1 MTHTDPRAAVDAL
14 AAAREPYLIG
24 VRHHSPALAA
34 VVPALL
40 DASGADVVCVELPT
54 DFQPW
59 LEHLAD
65 PETVAPVAL
74 AGTGQ
79 GGRLAFYPF
88 ADFSPEL
95 AAIRWAAA
103 HGATVLCCDLPLSD
117 RGWTDEAPA
126 PAATVHPGTAA
137 EAPGTRTS
145 SDAAAHPAHAPAAA
159 GAPGTPGTAG
169 TRTSSDATT
178 HPDAVPG
185 KTGVPVPG
193 TAPVTRTE
201 AGAAPRRDKAQVSG
215 GTGTPGVGADPSAGA
230 GTSRNAAAHP
240 VTESDTA
247 GVPGTD
253 PVPVPGART
262 VSGAVSHPDSATAP
276 GAIGV
281 PGTEP
286 ARGTR
291 TAAGAASEP
300 GEAGAGSTGSGP
312 APESAS
318 GSGPSSGSEPE
329 VRRGSFADALTAA
342 GTGRDGDDLWDRA
355 VEVLAPGCSPDAVR
369 RAALGVGWALR
380 ADTTAVPATDLAR
393 EAHMR
398 SVIEGAVAAG
408 HRVAAVIGA
417 FHAPA
422 LPGTAPGSNPA
433 DPEPACGAVTALAA
447 NPGSGP
453 GADAGV
459 GAASGT
465 HPDHPLGHRTVPGPR
480 HDRASASGEHSQAE
494 AARTA
499 DPGSGDPLAEDAAR
513 TAGEPS
519 HAGAARTADPGSG
532 EPPAAGAARTADEPS
547 HAGAARGGADVSA
560 GQAVTSFVP
569 YSFDLLDSRSGYPAG
584 IRDPLWQQAVLEAG
598 GDPARVREAA
608 SVALVRLC
616 RELRRAGHTAGTG
629 EAAETLR
636 LACDL
641 AVLRGL
647 PAPGRGELLEA
658 VTTVLGQG
666 EPLGRGRA
674 LARALE
680 AVFVGTARGR
690 ITPHA
695 PRSGLGPSV
704 EAELTDLRLPGP
716 DEPAAREIRLDPL
729 RSALDGRREVLLQRL
744 LVCGASYGEPLTV
757 AATGDGTALGTK
769 WRLSWTP
776 SVPARLDLAGV
787 RGVTAAQAAAGTL
800 NDTARR
806 AAADGGPTP
815 AQILA
820 GLAAAARCD
829 LPALVDVRLHE
840 AATVLPQTATLP
852 ELLDAVD
859 LLEALHRG
867 HLPGTSDAS
876 RAASAALTGDLL
888 EAAVRSLPGLAGSD
902 DPADAAAL
910 VALAD
915 RAAAHHLGLRT
926 DDALASLAA
935 SASPLMQGAALAVRV
950 LLDLDAAAGL
960 GGRAAGWI
968 DGAGTADSRRAL
980 TRRLA
985 GLLTA
990 AGPLLQSSP
999 AALTPLLDRVEHLA
1013 DQDFLDRLPALRGG
1027 FDALSPAARDRLLDT
1042 VTERLGDR
1050 LDLTLDASPALL
1062 ALWAAADAAGLAA
1075 LKALPL
1081 PETAPPGAPAPS
1093 GARGAP
1099 ATRAAQASETPD
1111 ALRPDTSEPDGR
1123 RLVPADRWRLLLG
1136 RERDRLPAGARRYA
1150 HALDELYG
1158 AGRGEGAGDL
1168 GGGQGPGQGGGQDAS
1183 FPTAR
1188 EWSQEL
1194 EALFGAD
1201 VREEVLAGAAEA
1213 GRTDVL
1219 AQLDPAAVRPSVE
1232 LLSSVLSLAGGLPE
1246 ARLAALRPLVRRLVD
1261 ELAKELAT
1269 RLRPALS
1276 GLATPRPTRR
1286 PGGRLDLDR
1295 TLRANLAHT
1304 RRRADGTVVVV
1315 PERPVFSTRA
1325 SREADWRLILV
1336 VDVSGSMEASVI
1348 WSALTA
1354 AVLGG
1359 VPTLSTHFLAFST
1372 QVVDLTD
1379 RVDDPLSLL
1388 LEVRVGGGTHIAA
1401 GLAHARSLITVPSR
1415 TLVVVVSDFE
1425 EGAPIGGL
1433 LGEVRALAASGAH
1446 LLGCAALDDAGTPRY
1461 SVPVA
1466 RQLVAAGMPVAALS
1480 PLALARWVGDRL
1492 RGESR

>member
-1 MTHTDPRAAVDAL
+1 MTAPDALTDSVGFTEGADPRTAVEGL
-14 AAAREPYLIG
+14 AASRAPYLLG

-40 DASGADVVCVELPT
+40 DAAEAEVVCIELPT

-74 AGTGQ
+74 AGTGRD
-79 GGRLAFYPF
+79 GGLAFYPF

-95 AAIRWAAA
+95 AAIRWARAR
-103 HGATVLCCDLPLSD
+103 GVEVRCCDLPLTD
-117 RGWTDEAPA
+117 PGWT
-126 PAATVHPGTAA
+126 AA
-137 EAPGTRTS
+137 RS
-145 SDAAAHPAHAPAAA
+145 DDAAPMS
-159 GAPGTPGTAG
+159 
-169 TRTSSDATT
+169 RSSYA
-178 HPDAVPG
+178 
-185 KTGVPVPG
+185 K
-193 TAPVTRTE
+193 
-201 AGAAPRRDKAQVSG
+201 
-215 GTGTPGVGADPSAGA
+215 
-230 GTSRNAAAHP
+230 
-240 VTESDTA
+240 
-247 GVPGTD
+247 
-253 PVPVPGART
+253 
-262 VSGAVSHPDSATAP
+262 
-276 GAIGV
+276 
-281 PGTEP
+281 
-286 ARGTR
+286 
-291 TAAGAASEP
+291 
-300 GEAGAGSTGSGP
+300 
-312 APESAS
+312 
-318 GSGPSSGSEPE
+318 
-329 VRRGSFADALTAA
+329 ALTAS

-355 VEVLAPGCSPDAVR
+355 VEVLAPGCTPEAVR

-380 ADTTAVPATDLAR
+380 QDGPVPATDLAR

-398 SVIEGAVAAG
+398 AVLNAAASG
-408 HRVAAVIGA
+408 GRRVAALIGA

-422 LPGTAPGSNPA
+422 LLAAAGRVPGDVVASGSVPGPGPGPGAVVGDPPVGAAGSGTRDGARRSAGAADQVRVPGSRAGAAAAPGS
-433 DPEPACGAVTALAA
+433 PE
-447 NPGSGP
+447 SGVVAP
-453 GADAGV
+453 GADAS
-459 GAASGT
+459 AMQA
-465 HPDHPLGHRTVPGPR
+465 L
-480 HDRASASGEHSQAE
+480 ASAAGVRGTAE
-494 AARTA
+494 A
-499 DPGSGDPLAEDAAR
+499 
-513 TAGEPS
+513 
-519 HAGAARTADPGSG
+519 
-532 EPPAAGAARTADEPS
+532 
-547 HAGAARGGADVSA
+547 GG
-560 GQAVTSFVP
+560 AVTSLVP

-584 IRDPLWQQAVLEAG
+584 IRDPLWQQEVLRAG
-598 GDPARVREAA
+598 GDAARVRDAA
-608 SVALVRLC
+608 SVAVTGIC

-666 EPLGRGRA
+666 ELLGRGRA

-680 AVFVGTARGR
+680 AVLVGTGRGR

-704 EAELTDLRLPGP
+704 EAELAELRLPGP
-716 DEPAAREIRLDPL
+716 EEPGSREVRLDPL
-729 RSALDGRREVLLQRL
+729 RSPLDRRREVLLQRL
-744 LVCGASYGEPLTV
+744 AVCGAAYGEPLDV

-769 WRLSWTP
+769 WRLTWTP
-776 SVPARLDLAGV
+776 SVPTRLDLAGV

-800 NDTARR
+800 RDAARR
-806 AAADGGPTP
+806 AAAEGGPTP
-815 AQILA
+815 ARILV

-829 LPALVDVRLHE
+829 LPELVDVRLEE
-840 AATVLPQTATLP
+840 AAGTLPQTATLP
-852 ELLDAVD
+852 ELLESLD
-859 LLEALHRG
+859 LLEGLARG
-867 HLPGTSDAS
+867 HFPGTSDGS
-876 RAASAALTGDLL
+876 RAAATALTGRLL
-888 EAAVRSLPGLAGSD
+888 EAAVRSLPGLAGSE
-902 DPADAAAL
+902 DPADARAL

-915 RAAAHHLGLRT
+915 RAATLHLGLRM
-926 DDALASLAA
+926 DAALAELTAT
-935 SASPLMQGAALAVRV
+935 ASPLMQGAALAVRV
-950 LLDLDAAAGL
+950 LLDLDPAAGL
-960 GGRAAGWI
+960 GDRAAGWI
-968 DGAGTADSRRAL
+968 DGAGTPDGRRSLA
-980 TRRLA
+980 RRLGGVLA
-985 GLLTA
+985 A
-990 AGPLLQSSP
+990 AGPLLQSSA
-999 AALTPLLDRVEHLA
+999 AALTPVLDRVDGLA
-1013 DQDFLDRLPALRGG
+1013 DQEFLDRLPALRGG
-1027 FDALSPAARDRLLDT
+1027 FDVLAPAARERLLDT

-1050 LDLTLDASPALL
+1050 LDLSLDAPPALL
-1062 ALWAAADAAGLAA
+1062 ALWAAADAAGAAA
-1075 LKALPL
+1075 LKALDGL
-1081 PETAPPGAPAPS
+1081 PIGGTEAPGPGADPGVGSGPGAEPEAPVPSEPSGTPVPAPL
-1093 GARGAP
+1093 RGHH
-1099 ATRAAQASETPD
+1099 
-1111 ALRPDTSEPDGR
+1111 
-1123 RLVPADRWRLLLG
+1123 RLAPADRWRLLLG
-1136 RERDRLPAGARRYA
+1136 RQRDRLPAGARRYA
-1150 HALDELYG
+1150 QALDELYG
-1158 AGRGEGAGDL
+1158 NGRGEGSADL
-1168 GGGQGPGQGGGQDAS
+1168 EGGRGNGNGNGGGQEAS

-1201 VREEVLAGAAEA
+1201 VREEVLADAADA
-1213 GRTDVL
+1213 GRADVL
-1219 AQLDPAAVRPSVE
+1219 SQLDPAAVRPSVE
-1232 LLSSVLSLAGGLPE
+1232 LLSSVLSLAGGMPE
-1246 ARLAALRPLVRRLVD
+1246 AQLARLRPLVRRLVD

-1286 PGGRLDLDR
+1286 PGGRLDLAR

-1304 RRRADGTVVVV
+1304 RRLGDGRVVVV

-1379 RVDDPLSLL
+1379 RVEDPLSLL

-1446 LLGCAALDDAGTPRY
+1446 LLGCAALDDAGAPRY

-1492 RGESR
+1492 RGEPR

>member
-1 MTHTDPRAAVDAL
+1 MTTLDPRAAVDAL
-14 AAAREPYLIG
+14 AASRTPYLLG

-40 DASGADVVCVELPT
+40 DEAGAEVVCVELPA
-54 DFQPW
+54 DFRPW

-74 AGTGQ
+74 AGTGE

-95 AAIRWAAA
+95 AAVRWARD
-103 HGATVLCCDLPLSD
+103 HGAEVVCCDLPLSD
-117 RGWTDEAPA
+117 PGWSATGPDRERDGDTDDL
-126 PAATVHPGTAA
+126 PGI
-137 EAPGTRTS
+137 
-145 SDAAAHPAHAPAAA
+145 DAAD
-159 GAPGTPGTAG
+159 GTCEG
-169 TRTSSDATT
+169 D
-178 HPDAVPG
+178 
-185 KTGVPVPG
+185 
-193 TAPVTRTE
+193 
-201 AGAAPRRDKAQVSG
+201 
-215 GTGTPGVGADPSAGA
+215 
-230 GTSRNAAAHP
+230 
-240 VTESDTA
+240 
-247 GVPGTD
+247 
-253 PVPVPGART
+253 GARPT
-262 VSGAVSHPDSATAP
+262 G
-276 GAIGV
+276 
-281 PGTEP
+281 E
-286 ARGTR
+286 TR
-291 TAAGAASEP
+291 E
-300 GEAGAGSTGSGP
+300 
-312 APESAS
+312 
-318 GSGPSSGSEPE
+318 
-329 VRRGSFADALTAA
+329 RGSFAGALAAA
-342 GTGRDGDDLWDRA
+342 GTGRDGEDMWDRA

-380 ADTTAVPATDLAR
+380 ADADVPASDLAR
-393 EAHMR
+393 EARMR
-398 SVIEGAVAAG
+398 RVIAESSAG
-408 HRVAAVIGA
+408 GRRVAAVIGA

-422 LPGTAPGSNPA
+422 LLAPAGMEEPVGTGRHTPEGTGAHTSTSTSTDA
-433 DPEPACGAVTALAA
+433 D
-447 NPGSGP
+447 GSGK
-453 GADAGV
+453 ADRG
-459 GAASGT
+459 
-465 HPDHPLGHRTVPGPR
+465 
-480 HDRASASGEHSQAE
+480 RA
-494 AARTA
+494 
-499 DPGSGDPLAEDAAR
+499 
-513 TAGEPS
+513 
-519 HAGAARTADPGSG
+519 
-532 EPPAAGAARTADEPS
+532 PAAPLTDPVAPVTPKAP
-547 HAGAARGGADVSA
+547 AGNQDPVA
-560 GQAVTSFVP
+560 AVTSFVP

-584 IRDPLWQQAVLEAG
+584 IRDPLWQQAVLTAA
-598 GDPARVREAA
+598 GDPDRLREAA
-608 SVALVRLC
+608 SAAVTGLC
-616 RELRRAGHTAGTG
+616 RQMRRAGHTAGTG

-641 AVLRGL
+641 ATLRGL

-690 ITPHA
+690 ISPHA

-704 EAELTDLRLPGP
+704 EEELARLRLPRP
-716 DEPAAREIRLDPL
+716 EEPEPREVRLDPL
-729 RSALDGRREVLLQRL
+729 RSPLDGRREVLLQRL
-744 LVCGASYGEPLTV
+744 LVIGASYGEPLAV

-769 WRLSWTP
+769 WRLTWNP

-800 NDTARR
+800 AETARHE
-806 AAADGGPTP
+806 AAEGGPTP
-815 AQILA
+815 AQILT
-820 GLAAAARCD
+820 GLTAAARCD
-829 LPALVDVRLHE
+829 LPDLVDARLRE
-840 AATVLPQTATLP
+840 ASAVLPDTAGLP
-852 ELLDAVD
+852 ELLEALD
-859 LLEALHRG
+859 LLEGLRRG
-867 HLPGTSDAS
+867 HYPGTTEHA
-876 RAASAALTGDLL
+876 RATAGALTGELL

-902 DPADAAAL
+902 TPADAGAL

-915 RAAAHHLGLRT
+915 RSAARHLGLRM
-926 DDALASLAA
+926 DRALAELA
-935 SASPLMQGAALAVRV
+935 SEGSPLIQGAALAVRV
-950 LLDLDAAAGL
+950 LLDLDPAADL
-960 GGRAAGWI
+960 GERTAGWI
-968 DGAGTADSRRAL
+968 DGATSPDARRAL
-980 TRRLA
+980 MKRLA

-990 AGPLLQSSP
+990 AGPLLQASP
-999 AALTPLLDRVEHLA
+999 EALTPLLDRVDSLA
-1013 DQDFLDRLPALRGG
+1013 DQEFLDRLPALRGG
-1027 FDALSPAARDRLLDT
+1027 FDALTPAARDRLLTT

-1050 LDLTLDASPALL
+1050 LDLSLDAPPELL

-1075 LKALPL
+1075 LKSLALPD
-1081 PETAPPGAPAPS
+1081 PETAPDPHPAPEVE
-1093 GARGAP
+1093 AAP
-1099 ATRAAQASETPD
+1099 ETDTPSTEAPD
-1111 ALRPDTSEPDGR
+1111 R
-1123 RLVPADRWRLLLG
+1123 RLAPADRWRLLLG
-1136 RERDRLPAGARRYA
+1136 RHRDRLSADARRYA
-1150 HALDELYG
+1150 RALDELYG
-1158 AGRGEGAGDL
+1158 GGRGEGADDL
-1168 GGGQGPGQGGGQDAS
+1168 DTGSGGGGQEAS

-1201 VREEVLAGAAEA
+1201 VREEVLAEAADA

-1232 LLSSVLSLAGGLPE
+1232 LLGSVLSLAGDMPE
-1246 ARLAALRPLVRRLVD
+1246 AQLARLRPLVKRLVD
-1261 ELAKELAT
+1261 ELARELAT
-1269 RLRPALS
+1269 RLRPTLS

-1286 PGGRLDLDR
+1286 PGGRLDLAR

-1304 RRRADGTVVVV
+1304 RRTDDGRVVVV

-1325 SREADWRLILV
+1325 SKEADWRLILV

-1379 RVDDPLSLL
+1379 RVEDPLSLL

-1425 EGAPIGGL
+1425 EGAPLAGL

-1446 LLGCAALDDAGTPRY
+1446 LLGCAALDDAGAPRY

-1492 RGESR
+1492 RGEPR

>member
-34 VVPALL
+34 VVPDLL
-40 DASGADVVCVELPT
+40 DASGADVVCVELPA

-74 AGTGQ
+74 AGTGED
-79 GGRLAFYPF
+79 GRLAFYPF

-95 AAIRWAAA
+95 AAVRWARRSGAA
-103 HGATVLCCDLPLSD
+103 VLCCDLPLSD
-117 RGWTDEAPA
+117 PGWTARPALPHPSPPTDEPTTPPDAPA
-126 PAATVHPGTAA
+126 PAAGTPTAFGQAPAVSAGTAPVRNA
-137 EAPGTRTS
+137 I
-145 SDAAAHPAHAPAAA
+145 
-159 GAPGTPGTAG
+159 GAPGTAPGPGT
-169 TRTSSDATT
+169 TR
-178 HPDAVPG
+178 
-185 KTGVPVPG
+185 
-193 TAPVTRTE
+193 
-201 AGAAPRRDKAQVSG
+201 GAF
-215 GTGTPGVGADPSAGA
+215 ADPSAETGPGPDA
-230 GTSRNAAAHP
+230 RT
-240 VTESDTA
+240 
-247 GVPGTD
+247 GTD
-253 PVPVPGART
+253 PR
-262 VSGAVSHPDSATAP
+262 
-276 GAIGV
+276 
-281 PGTEP
+281 
-286 ARGTR
+286 R
-291 TAAGAASEP
+291 AG
-300 GEAGAGSTGSGP
+300 G
-312 APESAS
+312 
-318 GSGPSSGSEPE
+318 
-329 VRRGSFADALTAA
+329 FADALTAA
-342 GTGRDGDDLWDRA
+342 GTGRDGDDMWDRA
-355 VEVLAPGCSPDAVR
+355 VEVLAPGCSPEAVR

-380 ADTTAVPATDLAR
+380 EDGPVPDRDLAR
-393 EAHMR
+393 ESHMR
-398 SVIEGAVAAG
+398 AVIAGAAADG
-408 HRVAAVIGA
+408 HRVAAVIGS

-422 LPGTAPGSNPA
+422 LLDPEGDRTEAGSSTGAQAAPAPGTEGTDRPGSAPTGSVGPVGKDA
-433 DPEPACGAVTALAA
+433 RR
-447 NPGSGP
+447 GSGA
-453 GADAGV
+453 GGDA
-459 GAASGT
+459 
-465 HPDHPLGHRTVPGPR
+465 
-480 HDRASASGEHSQAE
+480 
-494 AARTA
+494 
-499 DPGSGDPLAEDAAR
+499 
-513 TAGEPS
+513 
-519 HAGAARTADPGSG
+519 
-532 EPPAAGAARTADEPS
+532 
-547 HAGAARGGADVSA
+547 
-560 GQAVTSFVP
+560 AVTSFVP

-598 GDPARVREAA
+598 GDPERLREAA
-608 SVALVRLC
+608 SVAVTGIC

-658 VTTVLGQG
+658 VATVLGQG

-674 LARALE
+674 LAHALE
-680 AVFVGTARGR
+680 AVLVGTARGR
-690 ITPHA
+690 TTPHA

-704 EAELTDLRLPGP
+704 EAELAELRLPCP
-716 DEPAAREIRLDPL
+716 EDPAPREIRLDPL

-776 SVPARLDLAGV
+776 SVPARLDLTGV

-800 NDTARR
+800 AETARR

-815 AQILA
+815 ARILA

-829 LPALVDVRLHE
+829 LPELVDVRLHE
-840 AATVLPQTATLP
+840 AATALPRTATLP
-852 ELLDAVD
+852 ELLDALD

-867 HLPGTSDAS
+867 HLPGTSAGS
-876 RAASAALTGDLL
+876 RAACAALTDDLL

-926 DDALASLAA
+926 DDALAALAA
-935 SASPLMQGAALAVRV
+935 TASPLMQGAALAVRV
-950 LLDLDAAAGL
+950 LLDLDPADAL
-960 GGRAAGWI
+960 GDRAAGWI

-999 AALTPLLDRVEHLA
+999 AALTPLLDRVDHLA

-1027 FDALSPAARDRLLDT
+1027 FDALAPAARDRLLDT

-1050 LDLTLDASPALL
+1050 IDLALDAPPALL

-1081 PETAPPGAPAPS
+1081 PRPQEPAEDPGPAGDPAPD
-1093 GARGAP
+1093 
-1099 ATRAAQASETPD
+1099 TPD
-1111 ALRPDTSEPDGR
+1111 APPAPTARPEAH
-1123 RLVPADRWRLLLG
+1123 RLAPADRWRLLLG

-1158 AGRGEGAGDL
+1158 SGHGEGAGDL
-1168 GGGQGPGQGGGQDAS
+1168 GTGQGPGRGGGQEAS

-1246 ARLAALRPLVRRLVD
+1246 AQLARLRPLVKRLVD
-1261 ELAKELAT
+1261 ELSKELAT
-1269 RLRPALS
+1269 KLRPSLS
-1276 GLATPRPTRR
+1276 GLTTPRPTRR
-1286 PGGRLDLDR
+1286 PGGALDLAR
-1295 TLRANLAHT
+1295 TLRANLAHA
-1304 RRRADGTVVVV
+1304 RRRPDGTVVVV

-1325 SREADWRLILV
+1325 SREADWRLVLV

-1446 LLGCAALDDAGTPRY
+1446 LLGCAALDDTGTPRY

>member
-40 DASGADVVCVELPT
+40 DASGADVVCVELPA

-74 AGTGQ
+74 AGTGED
-79 GGRLAFYPF
+79 GRLAFYPF

-95 AAIRWAAA
+95 AAVRWARRSGAA
-103 HGATVLCCDLPLSD
+103 VLCCDLPLSD
-117 RGWTDEAPA
+117 PGWTPGRPVPHPSPPTDGPDAPPRA
-126 PAATVHPGTAA
+126 GDTTANSASGT
-137 EAPGTRTS
+137 G
-145 SDAAAHPAHAPAAA
+145 PAAA
-159 GAPGTPGTAG
+159 STPAAP
-169 TRTSSDATT
+169 
-178 HPDAVPG
+178 
-185 KTGVPVPG
+185 
-193 TAPVTRTE
+193 E
-201 AGAAPRRDKAQVSG
+201 AAAAPRRA
-215 GTGTPGVGADPSAGA
+215 
-230 GTSRNAAAHP
+230 
-240 VTESDTA
+240 
-247 GVPGTD
+247 
-253 PVPVPGART
+253 
-262 VSGAVSHPDSATAP
+262 
-276 GAIGV
+276 
-281 PGTEP
+281 
-286 ARGTR
+286 
-291 TAAGAASEP
+291 
-300 GEAGAGSTGSGP
+300 
-312 APESAS
+312 
-318 GSGPSSGSEPE
+318 
-329 VRRGSFADALTAA
+329 GSFADGLTAA

-355 VEVLAPGCSPDAVR
+355 VEVLAPGCTPEAVR

-380 ADTTAVPATDLAR
+380 EDGPVPDRDLAR

-398 SVIEGAVAAG
+398 AVIADAAAGG
-408 HRVAAVIGA
+408 HRVAAVIGS

-422 LPGTAPGSNPA
+422 LVTPSATAAGTADGSDLAGTDLPAGGSEAERVPAQGPDGDAARGEGPADGRVPAQGADERSASARGPAGPGGPGSRKGSDAGTETADGSATGRPRGRATDSGTAPAAEQGRLPRTTGTSAAAPGGPA
-433 DPEPACGAVTALAA
+433 
-447 NPGSGP
+447 
-453 GADAGV
+453 
-459 GAASGT
+459 
-465 HPDHPLGHRTVPGPR
+465 
-480 HDRASASGEHSQAE
+480 
-494 AARTA
+494 
-499 DPGSGDPLAEDAAR
+499 
-513 TAGEPS
+513 
-519 HAGAARTADPGSG
+519 
-532 EPPAAGAARTADEPS
+532 
-547 HAGAARGGADVSA
+547 
-560 GQAVTSFVP
+560 AVTSFVP

-598 GDPARVREAA
+598 GDPERLREAA
-608 SVALVRLC
+608 SVAVTGLC

-658 VTTVLGQG
+658 VATVLGQG

-674 LARALE
+674 LAQALE
-680 AVFVGTARGR
+680 AVLVGTARGR

-704 EAELTDLRLPGP
+704 EAELAELRLPCP
-716 DEPAAREIRLDPL
+716 EDPAPREVRLDPL

-776 SVPARLDLAGV
+776 SVPARLDLTGV

-800 NDTARR
+800 GETARR

-829 LPALVDVRLHE
+829 LPELVDVRLHE
-840 AATVLPQTATLP
+840 AATALPRTATLP
-852 ELLDAVD
+852 ELLEALD

-867 HLPGTSDAS
+867 HLPGTSAAS
-876 RAASAALTGDLL
+876 RAACAALTGDLL

-915 RAAAHHLGLRT
+915 RAAAQHLGLRT
-926 DDALASLAA
+926 DDALAALAA

-950 LLDLDAAAGL
+950 LLDLDPAEAL
-960 GGRAAGWI
+960 GDRAAGWI
-968 DGAGTADSRRAL
+968 DSAGTPDSRRGL

-1027 FDALSPAARDRLLDT
+1027 FDALAPAARDRLLDT

-1050 LDLTLDASPALL
+1050 IDLALDAPPALL

-1081 PETAPPGAPAPS
+1081 PQQREPAADRAADRAPAAPDAPPARTDGS
-1093 GARGAP
+1093 G
-1099 ATRAAQASETPD
+1099 E
-1111 ALRPDTSEPDGR
+1111 R
-1123 RLVPADRWRLLLG
+1123 RLAPADRWRLLLG

-1158 AGRGEGAGDL
+1158 TGQGEGAGDL
-1168 GGGQGPGQGGGQDAS
+1168 GTGQGPGRGGGREAS

-1219 AQLDPAAVRPSVE
+1219 AQLDPEAVRPSVE

-1246 ARLAALRPLVRRLVD
+1246 AQLARLRPLVRRLVD

-1276 GLATPRPTRR
+1276 GLSTPRPTRR
-1286 PGGRLDLDR
+1286 PGGPLDLAR
-1295 TLRANLAHT
+1295 TLRANLAHA
-1304 RRRADGTVVVV
+1304 RRRSDGTVVVV

-1325 SREADWRLILV
+1325 SREADWRLVLV

-1425 EGAPIGGL
+1425 EGGPIAGL

-1446 LLGCAALDDAGTPRY
+1446 LLGCAALDDTGNPRY

>member
-1 MTHTDPRAAVDAL
+1 MTPPDTSTALRDAAGTAADLDTPDGAPADPRTDAEPSTDPGPPEGAAADAREAAEAAGGPGTPDGAPAGPRAGAEAAGGPRAAVAAL
-14 AAAREPYLIG
+14 AASRAPYLLG

-34 VVPALL
+34 LVPDLL
-40 DASGADVVCVELPT
+40 DASGADVVCVELPA

-59 LEHLAD
+59 LDHLAD

-74 AGTGQ
+74 AGTGRD
-79 GGRLAFYPF
+79 GRLAFYPF

-103 HGATVLCCDLPLSD
+103 HGATVLCCDLPLSAD
-117 RGWTDEAPA
+117 GWTLPDAAADPSPDGPAPGQGPAPA
-126 PAATVHPGTAA
+126 PDRTFAA
-137 EAPGTRTS
+137 
-145 SDAAAHPAHAPAAA
+145 
-159 GAPGTPGTAG
+159 
-169 TRTSSDATT
+169 
-178 HPDAVPG
+178 
-185 KTGVPVPG
+185 
-193 TAPVTRTE
+193 
-201 AGAAPRRDKAQVSG
+201 
-215 GTGTPGVGADPSAGA
+215 
-230 GTSRNAAAHP
+230 
-240 VTESDTA
+240 
-247 GVPGTD
+247 
-253 PVPVPGART
+253 
-262 VSGAVSHPDSATAP
+262 
-276 GAIGV
+276 
-281 PGTEP
+281 
-286 ARGTR
+286 
-291 TAAGAASEP
+291 
-300 GEAGAGSTGSGP
+300 
-312 APESAS
+312 
-318 GSGPSSGSEPE
+318 
-329 VRRGSFADALTAA
+329 ALTAA
-342 GTGRDGDDLWDRA
+342 GTGRDGEDMWDRA
-355 VEVLAPGCSPDAVR
+355 VEVLAPGCAPEAVR

-380 ADTTAVPATDLAR
+380 ADAAAVPATDLAR
-393 EAHMR
+393 ESHMR
-398 SVIEGAVAAG
+398 EVIAGALAAG

-422 LPGTAPGSNPA
+422 LLDVPAAPAPATPAADAATAPA
-433 DPEPACGAVTALAA
+433 R
-447 NPGSGP
+447 PG
-453 GADAGV
+453 
-459 GAASGT
+459 
-465 HPDHPLGHRTVPGPR
+465 R
-480 HDRASASGEHSQAE
+480 
-494 AARTA
+494 
-499 DPGSGDPLAEDAAR
+499 
-513 TAGEPS
+513 
-519 HAGAARTADPGSG
+519 
-532 EPPAAGAARTADEPS
+532 AAG
-547 HAGAARGGADVSA
+547 RGRRPEAEGQ
-560 GQAVTSFVP
+560 GGEQAVTSLVP

-598 GDPARVREAA
+598 GEPRGVREAA
-608 SVALVRLC
+608 SVAVTGVC

-641 AVLRGL
+641 AVLRSL

-680 AVFVGTARGR
+680 AVLVGTARGR

-704 EAELTDLRLPGP
+704 EGELTELRLPGP
-716 DEPAAREIRLDPL
+716 EDPAPREVRLDPL
-729 RSALDGRREVLLQRL
+729 RSALDGRREILLQRL
-744 LVCGASYGEPLTV
+744 LVCGASYGEPLGV

-800 NDTARR
+800 RDTARR

-815 AQILA
+815 AQLLA

-829 LPALVDVRLHE
+829 LPELVDVRLHE
-840 AATVLPQTATLP
+840 AAAVLPQTATLP
-852 ELLDAVD
+852 ELLDALD

-867 HLPGTSDAS
+867 HLPGTGAGS
-876 RAASAALTGDLL
+876 RATAAALCADLL
-888 EAAVRSLPGLAGSD
+888 EAAVRSLPGLAGSED
-902 DPADAAAL
+902 TADAAAL

-926 DDALASLAA
+926 DEALAALAA
-935 SASPLMQGAALAVRV
+935 SASPLIQGAALAVRV
-950 LLDLDAAAGL
+950 LLDLDPAARL
-960 GGRAAGWI
+960 GERAAGWI
-968 DGAGTADSRRAL
+968 DGATAPDSRRAL
-980 TRRLA
+980 TRRL
-985 GLLTA
+985 GGVLTA

-999 AALTPLLDRVEHLA
+999 AALTPLLDRVEHLG
-1013 DQDFLDRLPALRGG
+1013 DQEFLDRLPALRGG
-1027 FDALSPAARDRLLDT
+1027 FDTLSPAARDRLLHT
-1042 VTERLGDR
+1042 VGERLGDR
-1050 LDLTLDASPALL
+1050 VDLALDAPPALL

-1075 LKALPL
+1075 LGELPL
-1081 PETAPPGAPAPS
+1081 PGAAVPARDRTHAPAQAPETAGAPRP
-1093 GARGAP
+1093 P
-1099 ATRAAQASETPD
+1099 VAAG
-1111 ALRPDTSEPDGR
+1111 LR
-1123 RLVPADRWRLLLG
+1123 LAPADRWRLLLG
-1136 RERDRLPAGARRYA
+1136 RERDRLPAEARRYA

-1158 AGRGEGAGDL
+1158 AGRGEGSGDL
-1168 GGGQGPGQGGGQDAS
+1168 DGGRGGAGGRGGGREAS

-1194 EALFGAD
+1194 EALFGAE
-1201 VREEVLAGAAEA
+1201 VREEVLGGAAEA

-1219 AQLDPAAVRPSVE
+1219 AQLDPASVRPSVE
-1232 LLSSVLSLAGGLPE
+1232 LLSSVLSLAGGMPE
-1246 ARLAALRPLVRRLVD
+1246 AQVARLRPLVRRLVD

-1286 PGGRLDLDR
+1286 PGGRLDLAR
-1295 TLRANLAHT
+1295 TLRANLVHS
-1304 RRRADGTVVVV
+1304 RRRADGSVVVV

-1325 SREADWRLILV
+1325 GRESDWRLILV

-1372 QVVDLTD
+1372 QVMDLTD
-1379 RVDDPLSLL
+1379 RVEDPLSLL

-1401 GLAHARSLITVPSR
+1401 GLAHARTLMTVPSR

-1446 LLGCAALDDAGTPRY
+1446 LLGCAALDDTGTPRY

-1492 RGESR
+1492 RGEAR